1 MVEQINIIM
10 PISFSER
17 LIAWLTLLSGLAIS
31 GVAVYY
37 SVIGLTAIFAAAFVP
52 IIIMGVTLEV
62 SKLIATIW
70 LKQNWRHTPF
80 LIKSYLMAAILVL
93 MIITSMGI
101 FGFLSKAHLDQT
113 TPNSEIAAKIALVDE
128 KIRVERDSIETARR
142 ALRQLDAAVDQVLA
156 RSTDERGAANSANL
170 RRNQTRERT
179 QLQNDINKAQKNI
192 DLLNEERAPLATQL
206 RKVEAEVGP
215 IKYIAS
221 FFYGISDQTVLEKAV
236 TWVIIT
242 LIIVFDPLAIILL
255 LASQISFE
263 NFRKRKLEAKQL
275 YPQDDGPLTQEQI
288 IQVKESAPIPSEPT
302 EVKSEIIPP
311 KPAMV
316 KTASTART
324 KVFKRQDPPK
334 EISPDQYQ
342 EIAKQKR

>member
-1 MVEQINIIM
+1 
-10 PISFSER
+10 
-17 LIAWLTLLSGLAIS
+17 LSGLAIS

-302 EVKSEIIPP
+302 EVISEIIPP